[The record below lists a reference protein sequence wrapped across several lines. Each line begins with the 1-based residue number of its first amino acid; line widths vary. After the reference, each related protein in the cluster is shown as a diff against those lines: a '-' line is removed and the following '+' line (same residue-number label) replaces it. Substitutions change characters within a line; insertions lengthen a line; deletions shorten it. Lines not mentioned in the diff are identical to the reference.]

1 MIKLDTNKHLS
12 LALGHA
18 LSAIRIMNKS
28 GNRITAEMI
37 IDMPRDKWQQTLEYV
52 EHIEA
57 ENKRLEA
64 LKTSVYELLNESLS
78 KNDQYREALEAIKNH
93 QETMNQGNGPLK
105 DRKLYEFTAA
115 WNIAQKAL
123 DGDKRVK

>member
-28 GNRITAEMI
+28 GNRITAAEMV

-57 ENKRLEA
+57 ENLRLRKALENLIHRVSKDCMTSMADQPTRLDWYVGTRIARLE
-64 LKTSVYELLNESLS
+64 
-78 KNDQYREALEAIKNH
+78 
-93 QETMNQGNGPLK
+93 
-105 DRKLYEFTAA
+105 
-115 WNIAQKAL
+115 AQKAL
-123 DGDKRVK
+123 DGGKNVT